1 MDGCVCELLLTNNS
15 IFLPC
20 NFSGPTVVMKLKLCM
35 HSMSGGCPSGFLFEQ
50 EGWLPPTKRASAA
63 KIN

>member
-1 MDGCVCELLLTNNS
+1 MPVSHST
-15 IFLPC
+15 II
-20 NFSGPTVVMKLKLCM
+20 TVYFTTIMVDKAYKYI
-35 HSMSGGCPSGFLFEQ
+35 Q

>member
-1 MDGCVCELLLTNNS
+1 MLQPNGGIIRLT
-15 IFLPC
+15 
-20 NFSGPTVVMKLKLCM
+20 LKRLSDSVTG
-35 HSMSGGCPSGFLFEQ
+35 HQQ

>member
-1 MDGCVCELLLTNNS
+1 MPTLCLLEVTQQRTKAVDGRRAL
-15 IFLPC
+15 
-20 NFSGPTVVMKLKLCM
+20 FSKIK
-35 HSMSGGCPSGFLFEQ
+35 Q

>member
-1 MDGCVCELLLTNNS
+1 MLSGAIPSTWALALAFS
-15 IFLPC
+15 FLHEHQ
-20 NFSGPTVVMKLKLCM
+20 TKRLMK
-35 HSMSGGCPSGFLFEQ
+35 Q

>member
-1 MDGCVCELLLTNNS
+1 MAEFQGKQVEQTFRSMDLNINKR
-15 IFLPC
+15 I
-20 NFSGPTVVMKLKLCM
+20 
-35 HSMSGGCPSGFLFEQ
+35 EQ

>member
-1 MDGCVCELLLTNNS
+1 MNERMNEGIKERITNIANKVLAAAAEFVQSSSAQS
-15 IFLPC
+15 I
-20 NFSGPTVVMKLKLCM
+20 NQ
-35 HSMSGGCPSGFLFEQ
+35 Q

>member
-1 MDGCVCELLLTNNS
+1 V
-15 IFLPC
+15 
-20 NFSGPTVVMKLKLCM
+20 
-35 HSMSGGCPSGFLFEQ
+35 PSQSHRLSQNIHRPAEHLMATQQQEQ

>member
-1 MDGCVCELLLTNNS
+1 MAHMMYVTVAAVGLPVKYINS
-15 IFLPC
+15 
-20 NFSGPTVVMKLKLCM
+20 TVTTAQ
-35 HSMSGGCPSGFLFEQ
+35 Q